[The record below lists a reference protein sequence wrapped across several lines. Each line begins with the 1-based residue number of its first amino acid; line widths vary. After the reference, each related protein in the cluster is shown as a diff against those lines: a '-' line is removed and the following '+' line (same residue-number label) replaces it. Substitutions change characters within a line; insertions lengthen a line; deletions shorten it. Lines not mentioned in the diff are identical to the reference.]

1 MLFFDSP
8 FTNPYQNLALEEH
21 LFTTLPTGESALLL
35 WQNENT
41 IVVGKHQN
49 AAQEI
54 NPDYVATHGIKVA
67 RRLSGG
73 GAVYH
78 DMGNLNFT
86 IITPTAAFEA
96 LHFQSF
102 VKPVLETL
110 TFFGLQGEFTGRN
123 DITLDGKKICG
134 NAQYAKNGKLLH
146 HGCIMLSTDL
156 SQVGKALRANAKKF
170 DTKAVKSVAS
180 RVTTINTQ
188 AQAPIQ
194 MAEFKAKLTAFALAE
209 SPMQPL
215 TLSTADRAAITQLS
229 EEKYSTVAW
238 IYHRLPTSDA
248 QHPTPAGHATTNTR
262 QTMRTGHPQRTVH
275 TGQPQTDTAQITKE
289 MRFAWGVVQA
299 TITLTMQHVQ
309 AGERTSNE
317 LLPQT
322 PDKCATQQPQPNA
335 PLSQPNKTAQ
345 SPTIVD
351 ITFTGDFFEGKPIE
365 TLALL
370 LIGLPL
376 NETLLSTLRTLHI
389 SDYLQG
395 CTSEDLYKL
404 LIL

>member
-1 MLFFDSP
+1 MLFFESP
-8 FTNPYQNLALEEH
+8 FTSPYQNLALEEH
-21 LFTTLPTGESALLL
+21 LFATLPAGESALLL

-54 NPDYVATHGIKVA
+54 DPDYVAAHGIKVA

-110 TFFGLQGEFTGRN
+110 AYFGLQGEFTGRN

-134 NAQYAKNGKLLH
+134 NAQYSKDGKLLH

-180 RVTTINTQ
+180 RVTTINAQ
-188 AQAPIQ
+188 AQSPIS
-194 MAEFKAKLTAFALAE
+194 MAEFKAKLTAFALAD

-215 TLSTADRAAITQLS
+215 TLSAADRAAIAQLS
-229 EEKYSTVAW
+229 DEKYSTAAW
-238 IYHRLPTSDA
+238 IYHRLPTNHSQAGAA
-248 QHPTPAGHATTNTR
+248 QAAASTPPMPEERAQGRAHTEQPQAATT
-262 QTMRTGHPQRTVH
+262 
-275 TGQPQTDTAQITKE
+275 QITKE
-289 MRFAWGVVQA
+289 MRFTWGLVQA
-299 TITLTMQHVQ
+299 NLTLAM
-309 AGERTSNE
+309 
-317 LLPQT
+317 
-322 PDKCATQQPQPNA
+322 QQPQPDEYTLKVPLTPTQTTDEHTA
-335 PLSQPNKTAQ
+335 PLTQSNAQPPQPTTTAP
-345 SPTIVD
+345 SPTIAD
-351 ITFTGDFFEGKPIE
+351 ITFTGDFFEGKPLE
-365 TLALL
+365 ALTPL

-376 NETLLSTLRTLHI
+376 NETLLPALHALAI
-389 SDYLQG
+389 GDYLQG
-395 CTSEDLYKL
+395 CTPEDLYKL